1 MQGARKTAGLCGTE
15 QHTAGDFSLS
25 CLGIPLVSEARHGSG
40 GVRPSSVSS
49 PAAGISLPS
58 QCWSRELSRVL
69 AAQIWLFPFLFFF
82 YSYYLTGCHCFLRN
96 TNKERKL
103 HYFSA
108 VYKAIKLGW
117 SFSE

>member
-1 MQGARKTAGLCGTE
+1 MQGARKTAGLRGTE

-40 GVRPSSVSS
+40 GVGPSSVSS

-82 YSYYLTGCHCFLRN
+82 LQLLFDRLP
-96 TNKERKL
+96 L
-103 HYFSA
+103 
-108 VYKAIKLGW
+108 
-117 SFSE
+117 FSEEHKQGKEAALFFRCLQSNKAWMELQ